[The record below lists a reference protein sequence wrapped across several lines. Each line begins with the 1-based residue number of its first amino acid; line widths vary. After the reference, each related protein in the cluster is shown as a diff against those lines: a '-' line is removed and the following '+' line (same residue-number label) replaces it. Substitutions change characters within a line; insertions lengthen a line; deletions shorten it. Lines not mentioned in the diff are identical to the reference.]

1 MTNYLK
7 IDHEKRVLLQD
18 KTFAKNASYAGT
30 KEYYLLQEAQKNY
43 PTYTP
48 TIRKIQRN
56 EKKETFAKVSY
67 EFMENYIKKFA
78 NDKEKALE
86 EFNNVRFI
94 AEGVKNSYPKVKKW
108 FLERYPEI
116 KDFLKV
122 EREQEKENKNP
133 ELTLNKTDIDM
144 EEGA

>member
-18 KTFAKNASYAGT
+18 KTFAKNASFAGT
-30 KEYYLLQEAQKNY
+30 REYYLLQEAQKNY

-48 TIRKIQRN
+48 TVRKIQKN
-56 EKKETFAKVSY
+56 ENKETFGKVSY
-67 EFMENYIKKFA
+67 EFMENYIARFA
-78 NDKEKALE
+78 EDKEKALK
-86 EFNNVRFI
+86 EFEDIRFI
-94 AEGVKNSYPKVKKW
+94 ADGVKNKYPKVKKW

-144 EEGA
+144 EVGA